1 MHLILPD
8 VDGPTRVSWGDPQP
22 LDDDRF
28 YDLCVANPDLRIE
41 RNATGEVVIV
51 APVGGESDYR
61 SLDLGAQLAT
71 WAKRDKRGKAFG
83 SSVCF
88 ILPDGAGLSPDA
100 AWVSNRK
107 LLELPVAARKK
118 FLPVVPDF
126 VAEVLSPS
134 DRLKDARQKMDQW
147 IANGVGL
154 GWLVDGDNETVFVY
168 RPGQQ
173 VVEHKGT
180 ERLEGEGP
188 LAGFVA
194 DFEDIWAGL

>member
-71 WAKRDKRGKAFG
+71 WAKQDK
-83 SSVCF
+83 
-88 ILPDGAGLSPDA
+88 
-100 AWVSNRK
+100 
-107 LLELPVAARKK
+107 PVAARKK

-173 VVEHKGT
+173 VVEYKAI

-188 LAGFVA
+188 LTGFVA